1 MTFPALTVTGA
12 PYECGVLHGR
22 TFADRVRRSI
32 ASYARM
38 FAYYRALDWPEMQ
51 RRAAAFLP
59 LLADVAPHLLEE
71 MRGIAAGAGVAFEEI
86 LALNTRTELLAGS
99 SFALRH
105 PDFDATM
112 ARNRGFGVPMHPPED
127 GVAAGE
133 GPNECT
139 TLAAQPSATRD
150 GRIWLAQNW
159 DWIVEQRDACVLL
172 RVRQPGRPDLLTM
185 TEAGI
190 VGKIGLNDA
199 GVAVCMNILASQLDG
214 RAPGMPIHVLLR
226 LMLESDGY
234 DAAVARAVAPASGAS
249 SCVTVAG
256 ADGRV
261 VSLEITPGGVG
272 ELHPVD
278 GVLVHANHC
287 VCERTAPLAAPI
299 TGTSSTL
306 PRFARAT
313 ALLDAARG
321 RIDRAALQR
330 MLRDRDGDRN
340 AICRFADPTLHPVER
355 VEAVCGIVMDVAGGV
370 MHIASDAPARA
381 EFEAVTIS

>member
-1 MTFPALTVTGA
+1 MT
-12 PYECGVLHGR
+12 
-22 TFADRVRRSI
+22 
-32 ASYARM
+32 
-38 FAYYRALDWPEMQ
+38 
-51 RRAAAFLP
+51 
-59 LLADVAPHLLEE
+59 
-71 MRGIAAGAGVAFEEI
+71 
-86 LALNTRTELLAGS
+86 
-99 SFALRH
+99 
-105 PDFDATM
+105 
-112 ARNRGFGVPMHPPED
+112 RNRAMGVPMHPNAD
-127 GVAAGE
+127 GSTDGD

-139 TLAAQPSATRD
+139 TLAAQPRATSD
-150 GRIWLAQNW
+150 GRTWLAQNW

-172 RVRQPGRPDLLTM
+172 RVRQAGRPDLLTM

-190 VGKIGLNDA
+190 VGKIGLNSA
-199 GVAVCMNILASQLDG
+199 GVAVCLNILASQLDG

-226 LMLESDGY
+226 LMLESDGF
-234 DAAVARAVAPASGAS
+234 DAAVSRAMSPVSGAS
-249 SCVTVAG
+249 SCVTLAG

-261 VSLEITPGGVG
+261 VALEITPGGVG

-306 PRFARAT
+306 PRFARGA

-321 RIDRAALQR
+321 RVDLAALQT

-340 AICRFADPTLHPVER
+340 AICRYADPALHPVER
-355 VEAVCGIVMDVAGGV
+355 VEAICGIVMDVAGGV

-381 EFEAVTIS
+381 AFEAVAV